1 MNIREIESLTENQA
15 KEMALETMEIKGH
28 QVYFVDLGGYFK
40 YSALVFKNGKHI
52 YYANDYELHHNGKQR
67 SVLRQWYIDTLT
79 NKLFT
84 ETELVAPIKDYDEF
98 DKKSYYLRN
107 YYHLQKDYISAF
119 RICRNK
125 AEEEAFKRETAG
137 LHYNPISFC
146 YMADEKFIKH
156 QAKLMAGL
164 LKAKEAK
171 SDNYEYWK
179 DAFVR
184 EMFNHE
190 YAINWQAD
198 YDTLSAFGNVEWKG
212 DDANLAD
219 YFDQLNF
226 TETQRKA
233 YRDARHEY
241 YKKANEADMF

>member
-1 MNIREIESLTENQA
+1 
-15 KEMALETMEIKGH
+15 
-28 QVYFVDLGGYFK
+28 
-40 YSALVFKNGKHI
+40 
-52 YYANDYELHHNGKQR
+52 
-67 SVLRQWYIDTLT
+67 
-79 NKLFT
+79 
-84 ETELVAPIKDYDEF
+84 
-98 DKKSYYLRN
+98 
-107 YYHLQKDYISAF
+107 
-119 RICRNK
+119 
-125 AEEEAFKRETAG
+125 
-137 LHYNPISFC
+137 
-146 YMADEKFIKH
+146 MADEKFIKH